1 MLKEKIESIVFQQKT
16 KDQLI
21 EDTLTSLSGLLADAF
36 TGDDVNQLKNEF
48 PEGLQIEDIGVQLKH
63 VAVYIE
69 SKEFEVPCI
78 EVAIDLIHERSE
90 FELGTYSQI
99 FDENCEQIDE
109 ILNIN

>member
-1 MLKEKIESIVFQQKT
+1 MKENIESIVFQQKT

-63 VAVYIE
+63 VAIYVE
-69 SKEFEVPCI
+69 NKEFEVPCI
-78 EVAIDLIHERSE
+78 EVAIDLIHERME
-90 FELGTYSQI
+90 YELGTYSQI
-99 FDENCEQIDE
+99 FNINCEQIDE